1 MARYRSARSIAYRYM
16 YGKPR
21 YRKKRYKK
29 RWKKR
34 GINYNPAPKKSL
46 LGERRVVKLKYN
58 DLFIATIPGLGVP
71 AVLSF
76 RANGLTPVQVPT
88 LGHQPRGFD
97 QLGALWN
104 HYTVIG
110 AKMTVMWCPTP
121 DLEPVSNPGQPLVFQ
136 PNYETICGQISLRA
150 AQPQF
155 APVANTVRRN
165 KEYRDN
171 VFGYVSQGSTPCLRL
186 SKSFSAKKFFT
197 KPDILDNAEL
207 QGNTRGGGAGDNPEE
222 GAFFVILTSNADM
235 QQATTA
241 RIALDVFIEYIVV
254 FHEPR
259 QPPSSNQV

>member
-1 MARYRSARSIAYRYM
+1 MPYYKKRRPYYKKRYR
-16 YGKPR
+16 
-21 YRKKRYKK
+21 KRYKK
-29 RWKKR
+29 RGYKKR

-58 DLFIATIPGLGVP
+58 DRFSATVPALGVP

-76 RANGLTPVQVPT
+76 RANGLTPVQVPA

-121 DLEPVSNPGQPLVFQ
+121 DLDPVSAIGDPLVFN
-136 PNYETICGQISLRA
+136 PNYETSCGQISLRA
-150 AQPQF
+150 AQPAF
-155 APVANTVRRN
+155 APGPNTVRRN

-171 VFGYVSQGSTPCLRL
+171 VFGYVSQGSSPCLRL

-207 QGNTRGGGAGDNPEE
+207 QGNTRGGGAGDNPSE
-222 GAFFVILTSNADM
+222 GAYFVILTSNADA
-235 QQATTA
+235 QQPTTY